1 VNLQVAVID
10 MPKASLP
17 VNESARLAALM
28 QCKILDTQPEERFDS
43 ITRAAAKTCQVPI
56 ALVSL
61 VDRNRQW
68 FKSSV
73 GLDITEAPRDLAFC
87 AHSILY
93 SEPLIIPDALA
104 DERFKDNSLVINK
117 PYVRF
122 YAGFPLITSNGYAI
136 GILCVI
142 DQKPRQLNAEQ
153 ITAMEVLANQVIQQ
167 IEKYLPIP
175 PPQLAVLP
183 KKSQGNSD
191 RKIALGFGILFLIMN
206 GIAVHSLYEALKI
219 EQVLPQ
225 TFAPMLESEQGANSQ
240 SNNRNA
246 ESIRQTRAS
255 LQLSILLTLA
265 EICIGIFVLGL
276 TFHVIWR
283 ELAQRKANEQIQSQE
298 RDFMAAVLDT
308 SDALVIVLDRQ
319 GRIVRFNRRCENISG
334 YSFLE
339 IQHSVFWEALLCPE
353 DIMPVKELL
362 LDMLH
367 HQKPSCRHET
377 YWVTRTG
384 ERRLISWFNT
394 VLLSPDKSIE
404 YVLSTGIDITE
415 SRQTE
420 ISLKEQQQYYKSI
433 IDNAR
438 EVIYQTDFDGILT
451 FLSPSWQ
458 DVTGFKISD
467 SLGKNL
473 LDFVQPN
480 EDQYELDSQTS
491 GITNLQAENRN
502 HQIMRYLTQNGDFR
516 WMEVT
521 SYKIINSDNQVIGT
535 SGLLNDVTD
544 QKRIDRYRTAQ
555 YAVTH
560 ILAEADTLANAATGV
575 LRSLCK
581 ILEWDVGH
589 LWSIDI
595 EADKLQ
601 FLAAWHQPTVEAE
614 KMNAVAQSLDVYAG
628 KSLAGKIWQQ
638 SKPIWVKGLEIDSN
652 CLLAKAASE
661 AGLTQAMGFPILN
674 DQQVIGVVT
683 IFNRAVQ
690 IPDDNLVHLLT
701 AIGFQLNQFI
711 ERKKIELEIQR
722 HNSHNQLLTAITLRI
737 RQSLDLEAILN
748 TTVAEVR
755 KFLAVDRVLI
765 YQFHSDW
772 SGSVVVESVLPQWTA
787 TLGDNI
793 QDTCFMEGQWKKY
806 QKGSIQVFDDIES
819 GDLTDCHKD
828 LLRRYQVKA
837 NLVVPLLQNDQLW
850 GLLIAHHCAAPRRWQ
865 AFELDLLYPLAD
877 QVGIALAQSDLLTQT
892 TKQSY
897 KLTQQNRALD
907 QSRKAAE
914 MARKEAEKAA
924 SLKTAFLAT
933 MSHEIRTPMNAV
945 IGMTGLLLETKLNT
959 QQRDFVETV
968 RSSGDALLTLINEI
982 LDFSKL
988 EAGEVEIEILDFD
1001 LISCT
1006 EDVVGMLAPAAN
1018 TKGLEIAVLRPP
1030 NVPTRLRGDVT
1041 RLRQILIN
1049 LVGNG
1054 IKFTSVGEVVIRISL
1069 MSETD
1074 STADILFSID
1084 DTGIGIPI
1092 AAQEKLFT
1100 PFVQVDA
1107 STTRKYGG
1115 TGLGLSIC
1123 KQLVELMGGQIGVD
1137 STAGKG
1143 SQFWFTI
1150 TFDKQLQPANSS
1162 FQQDLRVDL
1171 DGVRLLVVDD
1181 NETNRQIVRYQ
1192 TANWGV
1198 VVDEAASGKEALILL
1213 HQAIAEG
1220 TPYKIAVLDM
1230 QMPAMDG
1237 EMLGNQIK
1245 SDPILAETIL
1255 VMLTSLARTRTQQ
1268 QIRQMGF
1275 AAYLTKPV
1283 KQSRLLDCL
1292 MEVINWDSSTWD
1304 GLDTF
1309 ALSTSPTDSTFGSLS
1324 EQLSQIKILLT
1335 EDSAANQKVALYQL
1349 KNLNYE
1355 ADMAANGQEALDL
1368 MLQIDYD
1375 LILMDCQMPVMDGYM
1390 ATRAIRQ
1397 SKSIKKQPVIIAMT
1411 ANAMA
1416 EDRQRCF
1423 DAGMDD
1429 YLSKPVRKEDLA
1441 EKLSHW
1447 HRILMAASC
1456 PVPTDITDARTE
1468 VDATKENLMAISVS
1482 TDLLPNESVSDELVD
1497 EEYLQQLFGNDESSK
1512 LEVIQILL
1520 DTLPERLQN
1529 LRSAITAG
1537 DFHKVEREAHY
1548 IKGSSAGV
1556 GVIGL
1561 SQPADR
1567 IEQTARSQELVGVEE
1582 NLWEAEQ
1589 KFHQLQVWL
1598 QSRLS

>member
-1 VNLQVAVID
+1 MSFSPPPLG
-10 MPKASLP
+10 
-17 VNESARLAALM
+17 
-28 QCKILDTQPEERFDS
+28 
-43 ITRAAAKTCQVPI
+43 VP
-56 ALVSL
+56 
-61 VDRNRQW
+61 
-68 FKSSV
+68 
-73 GLDITEAPRDLAFC
+73 
-87 AHSILY
+87 
-93 SEPLIIPDALA
+93 
-104 DERFKDNSLVINK
+104 
-117 PYVRF
+117 
-122 YAGFPLITSNGYAI
+122 
-136 GILCVI
+136 
-142 DQKPRQLNAEQ
+142 QKP
-153 ITAMEVLANQVIQQ
+153 
-167 IEKYLPIP
+167 P
-175 PPQLAVLP
+175 P
-183 KKSQGNSD
+183 SNSG
-191 RKIALGFGILFLIMN
+191 RKIALGFGILFLVIN
-206 GIAVHSLYEALKI
+206 GIAVHSLSEAVTI
-219 EQVLPQ
+219 EQILPQ
-225 TFAPMLESEQGANSQ
+225 FFAPTPGTDQGVNSQ
-240 SNNRNA
+240 SNHRNTG
-246 ESIRQTRAS
+246 STHQTRTS
-255 LQLSILLTLA
+255 FQLFILLTLA
-265 EICIGIFVLGL
+265 EICIGILVLGL
-276 TFHVIWR
+276 TFYIMWR

-308 SDALVIVLDRQ
+308 SDALVVVLDQQ
-319 GRIVRFNRRCENISG
+319 GRIVRFNRRCEQISG
-334 YSFLE
+334 YSFAE
-339 IQHSVFWEALLCPE
+339 VQNKVFWETLLCHE
-353 DIMPVKELL
+353 DVVFVKELL
-362 LDMLH
+362 LKMLPD
-367 HQKPSCRHET
+367 QKTSRRQET
-377 YWVTRTG
+377 YWVTSTG
-384 ERRLISWFNT
+384 TRRLISWFNT
-394 VLLSPDKSIE
+394 VLQSSDKSIE
-404 YVLSTGIDITE
+404 YTLITGLDITE
-415 SRQTE
+415 IRQTE
-420 ISLKEQQQYYKSI
+420 LDLKEQQQYYKSI
-433 IDNAR
+433 INNAR
-438 EVIYQTDFDGILT
+438 EVIYQTDVDGNLT

-458 DVTGFKISD
+458 NVTGFEISD

-473 LDFVQPN
+473 FDFVEPSEN
-480 EDQYELDSQTS
+480 QYEFDSQAS
-491 GITNLQAENRN
+491 SITHLQTENSN
-502 HQIMRYLTQNGDFR
+502 YQTMRYLTRKGDFR

-521 SYKIINSDNQVIGT
+521 SYKITNSDNQVIGT

-544 QKRIDRYRTAQ
+544 QKRIERYRTAQ

-560 ILAEADTLANAATGV
+560 ILAEADTLKNAAAGV

-589 LWSIDI
+589 LWSVDM

-601 FLAAWHQPTVEAE
+601 FIAAWQQPTLQVEE
-614 KMNAVAQSLDVYAG
+614 MNAIAQSLDVYAG

-638 SKPIWVKGLEIDSN
+638 GKPIWVKGLEIDSN

-674 DQQVIGVVT
+674 DQQVLGVVT

-711 ERKKIELEIQR
+711 ERKKTEIEIQR
-722 HNSHNQLLTAITLRI
+722 YNSHNQLLTAITLRI
-737 RQSLDLEAILN
+737 RQSLDLEDILN
-748 TTVAEVR
+748 TTVVEVR

-765 YQFHSDW
+765 YQFHPDW

-787 TLGDNI
+787 ALGADI
-793 QDTCFMEGQWKKY
+793 QDTCFMAGHFMAGQGQKY
-806 QKGSIQVFDDIES
+806 QKGSIQVVDDVES
-819 GDLTDCHKD
+819 ANLTDCHRE

-837 NLVVPLLQNDQLW
+837 HLIVPLLQNDQLW
-850 GLLIAHHCAAPRRWQ
+850 GLLIAHHCTAPRHWQ

-892 TKQSY
+892 TKQSH

-945 IGMTGLLLETKLNT
+945 IGMTGLLLETRLNP

-1001 LISCT
+1001 LVNCT

-1018 TKGLEIAVLRPP
+1018 VKNLEIAVLRPP

-1054 IKFTSVGEVVIRISL
+1054 IKFTSMGEVIIRIAL

-1084 DTGIGIPI
+1084 DTGIGIPTD
-1092 AAQEKLFT
+1092 AQEKLFA

-1150 TFDKQLQPANSS
+1150 TFEKQLQPVINSP
-1162 FQQDLRVDL
+1162 QQDLRVNL
-1171 DGVRLLVVDD
+1171 DGIKLLVVDD

-1198 VVDEAASGKEALILL
+1198 VVDEAASGAAALVLL
-1213 HQAIAEG
+1213 HQAVAVG
-1220 TPYKIAVLDM
+1220 NPYKIAVLDM
-1230 QMPAMDG
+1230 QMPAMNG
-1237 EMLGNQIK
+1237 EMLGHQIK
-1245 SDPILAETIL
+1245 TDPILADTIL

-1292 MEVINWDSSTWD
+1292 MQVINWGD

-1309 ALSTSPTDSTFGSLS
+1309 ALSTFPQDSSFGSLS
-1324 EQLSQIKILLT
+1324 DQLGQIKILLT

-1355 ADMAANGQEALDL
+1355 ADMAANGQEAVDL
-1368 MLQIDYD
+1368 MCQIDYD

-1390 ATRAIRQ
+1390 ATRTIRQ

-1429 YLSKPVRKEDLA
+1429 YLSKPVRKEELA

-1447 HRILMAASC
+1447 HKILMAVPC
-1456 PVPTDITDARTE
+1456 PVSGDTTDPITVVSTVVEEPT
-1468 VDATKENLMAISVS
+1468 SVS
-1482 TDLLPNESVSDELVD
+1482 ADLVLNESVLDQLVD
-1497 EEYLQQLFGNDESSK
+1497 EEYLQQLFGHDESSK

-1520 DTLPERLQN
+1520 DTLPARLQN
-1529 LRSAITAG
+1529 LRSAITTG
-1537 DFHKVEREAHY
+1537 DCSRVEREAHY
-1548 IKGSSAGV
+1548 IKGSSAGA
-1556 GVIGL
+1556 GVISL
-1561 SQPADR
+1561 SRPAAR
-1567 IEQTARSQELVGVEE
+1567 IEQTARSQELIGVEGY
-1582 NLWEAEQ
+1582 LWEVEQ
-1589 KFHQLQVWL
+1589 KFHQLQIWL
-1598 QSRLS
+1598 QARLN

>member
-1 VNLQVAVID
+1 
-10 MPKASLP
+10 MPKAYLF
-17 VNESARLAALM
+17 VNESTRLAG
-28 QCKILDTQPEERFDS
+28 S
-43 ITRAAAKTCQVPI
+43 
-56 ALVSL
+56 
-61 VDRNRQW
+61 
-68 FKSSV
+68 
-73 GLDITEAPRDLAFC
+73 
-87 AHSILY
+87 
-93 SEPLIIPDALA
+93 
-104 DERFKDNSLVINK
+104 
-117 PYVRF
+117 
-122 YAGFPLITSNGYAI
+122 
-136 GILCVI
+136 
-142 DQKPRQLNAEQ
+142 
-153 ITAMEVLANQVIQQ
+153 
-167 IEKYLPIP
+167 
-175 PPQLAVLP
+175 PQ
-183 KKSQGNSD
+183 KSQGNSG
-191 RKIALGFGILFLIMN
+191 RKIALGFGILFLVMT
-206 GIAVHSLYEALKI
+206 GITVHSLYETIKI
-219 EQVLPQ
+219 EQTLPQ
-225 TFAPMLESEQGANSQ
+225 NPSPILKIDQEAY
-240 SNNRNA
+240 SNNRSA
-246 ESIRQTRAS
+246 ELIRQTRAS
-255 LQLSILLTLA
+255 LQLSILLILA
-265 EICIGIFVLGL
+265 KICIGVLFFGL
-276 TFHVIWR
+276 ALYIIWC
-283 ELAQRKANEQIQSQE
+283 ELAQRKVNERLQSQE

-308 SDALVIVLDRQ
+308 SDALVLVLDQQ
-319 GRIVRFNRRCENISG
+319 GKIIHFNRCCERVSG
-334 YSFLE
+334 YNFTE
-339 IQHSVFWEALLCPE
+339 VQNTAIWEKLVCPE
-353 DIMPVKELL
+353 EADSIKKLL
-362 LDMLH
+362 SEILH
-367 HQKPSCRHET
+367 EQKSSYHHEH
-377 YWVTRTG
+377 YWLTNTG
-384 ERRLISWFNT
+384 ERRLISWLNT
-394 VLLSPDKSIE
+394 VLLSPNELVKYI
-404 YVLSTGIDITE
+404 VATGIDITE
-415 SRQTE
+415 TRQTE
-420 ISLKEQQQYYKSI
+420 IDLEKQKQYYKSI

-451 FLSPSWQ
+451 FLSPSWEI
-458 DVTGFKISD
+458 VTGFKISD

-473 LDFVQPN
+473 LDFVQPSK
-480 EDQYELDSQTS
+480 DQYELNDKDNSATH
-491 GITNLQAENRN
+491 LQIENRN
-502 HQIMRYLTQNGDFR
+502 YQIMRYFTKKGDFR

-521 SYKIINSDNQVIGT
+521 SHKIISADNKVTGT

-560 ILAEADTLANAATGV
+560 ILSEADTLANAAAGV

-589 LWSIDI
+589 LWSVDI

-601 FLAAWHQPTVEAE
+601 FLAAWHQPTVQVE
-614 KMNAVAQSLDVYAG
+614 KMNAVAKSLDVYAG

-674 DQQVIGVVT
+674 DQQVLGVVT

-755 KFLAVDRVLI
+755 KFLEVDRVVI

-787 TLGDNI
+787 TLGENI
-793 QDTCFMEGQWKKY
+793 QDTCLMEGQWKKY
-806 QKGSIQVFDDIES
+806 QKGSIQVIDDIES

-837 NLVVPLLQNDQLW
+837 NLIVPLLQNDQLW

-945 IGMTGLLLETKLNT
+945 IGMTGLLLETKLNA
-959 QQRDFVETV
+959 QQQDFVETV

-988 EAGEVEIEILDFD
+988 EAGEVEIEVLDFD
-1001 LISCT
+1001 LVSCT

-1074 STADILFSID
+1074 STVDILFSID
-1084 DTGIGIPI
+1084 DTGIGIPT

-1162 FQQDLRVDL
+1162 LQQDLRVDL

-1198 VVDEAASGKEALILL
+1198 VVDEAASGEEALILL
-1213 HQAIAEG
+1213 RQAIAEG
-1220 TPYKIAVLDM
+1220 TPYKIAILDM
-1230 QMPAMDG
+1230 QMPVVDG

-1324 EQLSQIKILLT
+1324 DQLGQIKILLT

-1447 HRILMAASC
+1447 HRILMAASGS
-1456 PVPTDITDARTE
+1456 VPTDITDGIIG
-1468 VDATKENLMAISVS
+1468 VDATKENLMVISVS

-1537 DFHKVEREAHY
+1537 DCHKVEREAHY

-1598 QSRLS
+1598 QSRLN